1 MDDLATQLHEAEMVQ
16 SNWVAIDQIQFDE
29 VVSYRD
35 LLKIFNRNYVVPVSR
50 DIIHVNEIAARLTG
64 RNVPISYENLNNLEH
79 LTTRA
84 RMLRIAL
91 DERFKQLDQILIN
104 HDKTQQHFLTDAV
117 EEPWERAVTNNKLPC
132 YINRQ
137 TESVHSLSPNYTQII
152 QSLNSFNDVRYAA
165 YRTAMKLRHLQIKLG
180 LDLVTLTILVD
191 SFEKHGLTPN
201 NIGHEKIDDN
211 NDVTVANNSLH
222 NNNNRNNNQKQN
234 SKSKSS
240 QESFTKAKIPS
251 SMIKNKDLPY
261 ELRLISVPEIVS
273 CLKMIFETVR
283 TKQILDQQQ
292 QSNGHSKSTK
302 SKSKS
307 KSSSEKSDP
316 INFESSSPSTMIDNS
331 DPKRAVIDVPNCVDL
346 CLNWLLDLYDSLIS
360 DTNHQTDEQ
369 HLGLLIYDCLR
380 LAKLLGEVAAFGGTN
395 VEPSVRSCMEM
406 AQLQSNHGMTIENIL
421 NWIRAEPQSLVW
433 LVVLHRLRL
442 AEKNRHPAK
451 CNCCRRYPIIG
462 FRYRCLKCFNFDLCQ
477 QCFLLDKSTKKHKS
491 THPMQEYCVVNSSGE
506 DIRDFAKILRNK
518 FKSAKHLKRNQA
530 LGYLPVQSLHEGDR
544 IVESA
549 LNLVHTGQGSFSHAP
564 SSNTTPIHTLSYPIR
579 SPSPGLSLQQDI
591 ELVLDSKLNE
601 IRQQSSSKL
610 SSPQASSNH
619 YSNDNDIYGIRS
631 IPART
636 LMDSNFDSS
645 GEQSDRESSSKFHRP
660 TTISASHHSDCDDEN
675 RTRSERSYQK
685 WPFKQNRSQS
695 IPYDQ
700 MNKNVHQRMIRYA
713 KRLAKNEHQTNRSK
727 SSRSSRPQ
735 NDLDGTLDDND
746 VGTHRER
753 DRQPPPRR
761 SSFDIATRDSFPFV
775 QSPTE
780 MLSKLALDQRN
791 ELEVIIKRLQD
802 ENRFEKFLLF

>member
-1 MDDLATQLHEAEMVQ
+1 
-16 SNWVAIDQIQFDE
+16 
-29 VVSYRD
+29 
-35 LLKIFNRNYVVPVSR
+35 
-50 DIIHVNEIAARLTG
+50 
-64 RNVPISYENLNNLEH
+64 
-79 LTTRA
+79 
-84 RMLRIAL
+84 
-91 DERFKQLDQILIN
+91 
-104 HDKTQQHFLTDAV
+104 
-117 EEPWERAVTNNKLPC
+117 
-132 YINRQ
+132 
-137 TESVHSLSPNYTQII
+137 
-152 QSLNSFNDVRYAA
+152 
-165 YRTAMKLRHLQIKLG
+165 
-180 LDLVTLTILVD
+180 
-191 SFEKHGLTPN
+191 
-201 NIGHEKIDDN
+201 
-211 NDVTVANNSLH
+211 
-222 NNNNRNNNQKQN
+222 
-234 SKSKSS
+234 
-240 QESFTKAKIPS
+240 
-251 SMIKNKDLPY
+251 
-261 ELRLISVPEIVS
+261 
-273 CLKMIFETVR
+273 
-283 TKQILDQQQ
+283 
-292 QSNGHSKSTK
+292 
-302 SKSKS
+302 
-307 KSSSEKSDP
+307 
-316 INFESSSPSTMIDNS
+316 
-331 DPKRAVIDVPNCVDL
+331 
-346 CLNWLLDLYDSLIS
+346 
-360 DTNHQTDEQ
+360 
-369 HLGLLIYDCLR
+369 
-380 LAKLLGEVAAFGGTN
+380 
-395 VEPSVRSCMEM
+395 
-406 AQLQSNHGMTIENIL
+406 
-421 NWIRAEPQSLVW
+421 
-433 LVVLHRLRL
+433 
-442 AEKNRHPAK
+442 
-451 CNCCRRYPIIG
+451 
-462 FRYRCLKCFNFDLCQ
+462 
-477 QCFLLDKSTKKHKS
+477 
-491 THPMQEYCVVNSSGE
+491 MQEYCVVNSSGE